1 MEIQFLAHEILWS
14 DVLYS
19 LEDWLSFYKNFFL
32 SYKDHHKN
40 LIEVSIKYLYLQII
54 YINIIQVYG
63 VNAHDI

>member
-1 MEIQFLAHEILWS
+1 MSLTNFSLMFFGNVNLFLAHEILWS

-40 LIEVSIKYLYLQII
+40 IIEVSIKYLYLQIT
-54 YINIIQVYG
+54 
-63 VNAHDI
+63 